1 MFEIEMA
8 NGFQSDWELD
18 TLDEA
23 KKIQGAIKILEFND
37 NLDVIR
43 QYDLVDGKWIRA
55 TIQACLLDNTAEMW
69 VPIFERLFVYNEMVT
84 NP

>member
-23 KKIQGAIKILEFND
+23 KSIQGAVMILEFDD
-37 NLDVIR
+37 NLDIVG
-43 QYDLVDGKWIRA
+43 QYDLVDGEWIRA
-55 TIQACLLDNTAEMW
+55 TI
-69 VPIFERLFVYNEMVT
+69 
-84 NP
+84 

>member
-18 TLDEA
+18 TLAEA

-43 QYDLVDGKWIRA
+43 QYDLVDGEWIE
-55 TIQACLLDNTAEMW
+55 Q
-69 VPIFERLFVYNEMVT
+69 MVISMSY
-84 NP
+84 

>member
-23 KKIQGAIKILEFND
+23 KSIQGAVMILEFDD
-37 NLDVIR
+37 NLDIVG
-43 QYDLVDGKWIRA
+43 QYDLVDGEWIE
-55 TIQACLLDNTAEMW
+55 Q
-69 VPIFERLFVYNEMVT
+69 MVISVSY
-84 NP
+84 

>member
-23 KKIQGAIKILEFND
+23 KSIQGAVMILEFDD
-37 NLDVIR
+37 NLDIVG
-43 QYDLVDGKWIRA
+43 QYDLVDGEWIMA
-55 TIQACLLDNTAEMW
+55 TI
-69 VPIFERLFVYNEMVT
+69 
-84 NP
+84 

>member
-23 KKIQGAIKILEFND
+23 KAIQGAVMILEFD
-37 NLDVIR
+37 DDLDIVG
-43 QYDLVDGKWIRA
+43 QYDLVDGEWIE
-55 TIQACLLDNTAEMW
+55 Q
-69 VPIFERLFVYNEMVT
+69 MVISMSY
-84 NP
+84 

>member
-37 NLDVIR
+37 DLDVVSE
-43 QYDLVDGKWIRA
+43 YELVNGKWVK
-55 TIQACLLDNTAEMW
+55 N
-69 VPIFERLFVYNEMVT
+69 
-84 NP
+84 